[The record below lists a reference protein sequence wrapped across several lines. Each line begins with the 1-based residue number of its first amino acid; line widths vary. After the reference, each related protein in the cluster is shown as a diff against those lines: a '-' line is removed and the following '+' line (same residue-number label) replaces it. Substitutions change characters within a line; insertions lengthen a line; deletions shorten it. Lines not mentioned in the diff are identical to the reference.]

1 MTPLRRIALF
11 GECMIEL
18 RGQAFGAMQQGF
30 GGDTLN
36 TAIYLARLGRDHDLQ
51 VSYATALGG
60 DPFSDHM
67 ETVWRAEGI
76 DTSLVRRIDDRLP
89 GLYAIQVD
97 AAGER
102 HFSYWRDASAV
113 RGYFEVPHTP
123 LESAAGALA
132 AFYLSGISLAILP
145 PEGRERLL
153 AIMAQVS
160 ANGGRVVFDN
170 NFRPRLWAS
179 LAEARTCHDLAYDLS
194 DIVLITLDDE
204 MALRGETSA
213 DRALTDVLALKAPEV
228 VVKRGVQPTLV
239 RVAGTPPASVP
250 VETVSRIVDTT
261 AAGDSFAGAYLAMR
275 LAEIAPV
282 AAARAANRLAAV
294 VIQHPGAILPVDA
307 MPTLAALL
315 ATAAT
320 PTSELLKQSPK
331 ENEP

>member
-1 MTPLRRIALF
+1 MTSLHRIALF

-36 TAIYLARLGRDHDLQ
+36 TAIYLARLCRDRDIR
-51 VSYATALGG
+51 VSYATALGA
-60 DPFSDHM
+60 DPFSAHM
-67 ETVWRAEGI
+67 EVAWRAEGI

-113 RGYFEVPHTP
+113 RGYFETPGTP
-123 LESAAGALA
+123 LEDAADELA
-132 AFYLSGISLAILP
+132 ALYLSGISLAILP

-153 AIMAQVS
+153 AIMARVC

-170 NFRPRLWAS
+170 NFRPRLWSS
-179 LAEARTCHDLAYDLS
+179 LAEARTYHDLACGLS
-194 DIVLITLDDE
+194 DIALITLDDE

-213 DRALTDVLALKAPEV
+213 DRMLAAVLALKAPEV

-239 RVAGTPPASVP
+239 RIAGTPPASVP
-250 VETVSRIVDTT
+250 VETVPQIIDTT

-282 AAARAANRLAAV
+282 VAARAANRLAAV
-294 VIQHPGAILPVDA
+294 VIQHPGAILPADA
-307 MPTLAALL
+307 MPTPAALL
-315 ATAAT
+315 ADPASTIAT
-320 PTSELLKQSPK
+320 RA
-331 ENEP
+331 